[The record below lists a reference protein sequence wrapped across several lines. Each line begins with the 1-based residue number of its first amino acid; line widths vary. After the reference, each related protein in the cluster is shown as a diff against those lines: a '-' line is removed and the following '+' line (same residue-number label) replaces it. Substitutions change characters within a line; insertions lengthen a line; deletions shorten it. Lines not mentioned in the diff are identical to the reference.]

1 MMTDDIEK
9 IIDDWGSETFFK
21 GDGIDE
27 EHLEEGIAWLYSS
40 GLESRPHVLILDSPL
55 ACQIELNRMEKKGLQ
70 KYLSSAASPE
80 AWQRIKSFMFSL
92 SGTEAWCNTLP
103 IVKTAQSIARLCAL
117 DRLIT
122 GNIQDAVTKRTI
134 RFHKFS
140 DDNLLNRFSKIVFYD
155 FMCRSVLAAR
165 EGSTSRKVQG
175 HAGGINI
182 HYLKHYMDFLRTGCF
197 LSLFFQGLALISRR
211 PKRVRFDGSG
221 RLHADGEAAI
231 EWRDG
236 WKLFYLNGVLVPEE
250 VAVTPAAQLD
260 PGVILR
266 EGNVEVRREIVRKIG
281 IERLIQ
287 KLGGKVVDSWKGYE
301 LITLDIPGMGIK
313 PTYLKMKNPSIGTY
327 HVEGVPP
334 RITTCREALSWRVG
348 GLKWNPKQLT

>member
-1 MMTDDIEK
+1 MLTDEIEK
-9 IIDDWGSETFFK
+9 IIDEWGNETFFK
-21 GDGIDE
+21 GDGLDE
-27 EHLEEGIAWLYSS
+27 DHLQESIAWLYSTDM
-40 GLESRPHVLILDSPL
+40 ESTPQVLIFDSPI
-55 ACQIELNRMEKKGLQ
+55 ACQMELNRMEKKGLQ
-70 KYLSSAASPE
+70 KYLSCSASPE
-80 AWQRIKSFMFSL
+80 AWQRITSFMFSL
-92 SGTEAWCNTLP
+92 SGTEEWFNTLP
-103 IVKTAQSIARLCAL
+103 VVKTAQSTVRLCAL
-117 DRLIT
+117 DRLLTAHIH
-122 GNIQDAVTKRTI
+122 DAVTKRKI

-155 FMCRSVLAAR
+155 YMCKSVLASR
-165 EGSTSRKVQG
+165 EGSTSRQVQG
-175 HAGGINI
+175 HAGGINVY
-182 HYLKHYMDFLRTGCF
+182 YLKHYMDFLRTGCF
-197 LSLFFQGLALISRR
+197 LSLLFRRLAMISRR

-236 WKLFYLNGVLVPEE
+236 WKLFYLNGVRVPEE
-250 VAVTPAAQLD
+250 VAVTPSVELD

-281 IERLIQ
+281 VERLIQ
-287 KLGGKVVDSWKGYE
+287 KLGGKVVDSWRGYE

-334 RITTCREALSWRVG
+334 RITSCKEALSWRVG